1 MHARIRSR
9 SSLYRSASEKGKQ
22 PDTKTGR
29 RPKQMVFQRKHT
41 DGQWAH
47 ENMLNITN
55 PQGNANPNYHEIQP
69 HTCQN
74 GYCEK
79 VKKKQMLLRT

>member
-1 MHARIRSR
+1 MREDICKELIQLNIR
-9 SSLYRSASEKGKQ
+9 K
-22 PDTKTGR
+22 TKILIKKWAEDLKR
-29 RPKQMVFQRKHT
+29 LFFQRRQT
-41 DGQWAH
+41 YGQWAH